1 MTKYRPILS
10 LAAAILVLFS
20 SSSFMVGLHIC
31 GEAVQDVALFKR
43 ANVCEMEKKMPPC
56 HRQEPKSCCDDEAIV
71 HEAESFKVSSTE
83 TSIASIPVME
93 MVLPDVIIS
102 EIIPSS
108 PELRFSLSDYDPPL
122 RAEDITISF
131 RVFLI

>member
-10 LAAAILVLFS
+10 LAAAILVLLS

-31 GEAVQDVALFKR
+31 GDRIQDIALFKR
-43 ANVCEMEKKMPPC
+43 ANVCEMEKEIPPC
-56 HRQEPKSCCDDEAIV
+56 HRQEPKSCCDDEVIV

-83 TSIASIPVME
+83 ISVASIPVME

-102 EIIPSS
+102 DIIPSS
-108 PELRFSLSDYDPPL
+108 PELRFSLSGYDPPL
-122 RAEDITISF
+122 RVDDITVSF